1 MHCRIELTARPG
13 PVSQVH
19 QSLAGDLAEDQDLT
33 RPKAA
38 VKRFWYWSLLILF
51 QVLGRAA
58 DSQSGAPPQQPT
70 EISFEELVRM
80 EVPSVEAASKYKQKV
95 TEAPASI
102 TIIGSDEVK
111 KYGYRTLAE
120 ILRSAPGLYVSY
132 DRNYSFLGI
141 RGFNLGD
148 NNNRVL
154 LLVDGHRL
162 NNSLSDSAFIGTE
175 FLLDVEL
182 IERVEIIRGPG
193 SSLYGNNAFF
203 GVINVITRRGRDM
216 QGYGAEVS
224 GEVASF
230 DTYKGRATYGN
241 RFTNGVELLVSG
253 TIYDSQGHEDLFYK
267 EFNDPA
273 HNNGIARHA
282 DADNFKSFFGSISFH
297 DFSLEGAFNTRDKNN
312 PTAQKVLG
320 FGFNDPRL
328 RTTDDRSFV
337 NLKYTHEFPEVVDV
351 TAQVYYDRHE
361 FRAGYPFSGIL
372 FTDEQASEWWGT
384 EVQLTKHLW
393 DRHTLTLGGEYRDDF
408 RQEEGFTSSVP
419 GSGGTETVTN
429 RQNYGIYLE
438 GDLAVLTNLHL
449 NAGFRYDQYGD
460 FDPTFNPRIAL
471 IYNPFSQSV
480 FKFLY
485 GTAFRAPNFF
495 ELRHSPP
502 PAPVFNIKPET
513 ITSYELV
520 YEQGI
525 GNHLRSSI
533 AGFYNQIDDLI
544 RFNSAEQHYENLS
557 GAEAKGV
564 EMSLDGLWA
573 NGLRGRISYTYQKT
587 ENSGTGQQLTDSPRH
602 LGKANVIA
610 PLLKD
615 KIFASLEFQYVSK
628 RTTAHLGTDVGGEDA
643 PGYGVLN
650 FTLFSQ
656 NLVKGLELSASIY
669 NLLDRKYSDPATQ
682 NQGGTHLQDLIEQD
696 GRSFRVKLTYRF

>member
-33 RPKAA
+33 RPNSKAA

-216 QGYGAEVS
+216 AGNGVEVS
-224 GEVASF
+224 GEIGSFETYKARVSYGKQYKNGLELLLSGTYYDSKGHDELFYKQFDTSANNNGVAVNADN
-230 DTYKGRATYGN
+230 DTYK
-241 RFTNGVELLVSG
+241 
-253 TIYDSQGHEDLFYK
+253 
-267 EFNDPA
+267 
-273 HNNGIARHA
+273 
-282 DADNFKSFFGSISFH
+282 
-297 DFSLEGAFNTRDKNN
+297 
-312 PTAQKVLG
+312 
-320 FGFNDPRL
+320 
-328 RTTDDRSFV
+328 
-337 NLKYTHEFPEVVDV
+337 
-351 TAQVYYDRHE
+351 
-361 FRAGYPFSGIL
+361 
-372 FTDEQASEWWGT
+372 
-384 EVQLTKHLW
+384 
-393 DRHTLTLGGEYRDDF
+393 
-408 RQEEGFTSSVP
+408 
-419 GSGGTETVTN
+419 
-429 RQNYGIYLE
+429 
-438 GDLAVLTNLHL
+438 
-449 NAGFRYDQYGD
+449 
-460 FDPTFNPRIAL
+460 
-471 IYNPFSQSV
+471 
-480 FKFLY
+480 
-485 GTAFRAPNFF
+485 
-495 ELRHSPP
+495 
-502 PAPVFNIKPET
+502 
-513 ITSYELV
+513 
-520 YEQGI
+520 
-525 GNHLRSSI
+525 
-533 AGFYNQIDDLI
+533 
-544 RFNSAEQHYENLS
+544 SA
-557 GAEAKGV
+557 
-564 EMSLDGLWA
+564 
-573 NGLRGRISYTYQKT
+573 
-587 ENSGTGQQLTDSPRH
+587 
-602 LGKANVIA
+602 
-610 PLLKD
+610 
-615 KIFASLEFQYVSK
+615 FASF
-628 RTTAHLGTDVGGEDA
+628 
-643 PGYGVLN
+643 
-650 FTLFSQ
+650 
-656 NLVKGLELSASIY
+656 
-669 NLLDRKYSDPATQ
+669 
-682 NQGGTHLQDLIEQD
+682 
-696 GRSFRVKLTYRF
+696 